1 MTDHDR
7 DESPGDVPLG
17 DDREPAY
24 DDDPVARFFSEHR
37 AAVRPEPA
45 GDLDWARIS
54 RASRRRRPG
63 SFLLGAVVAAAV
75 AVIAGFGVW
84 TVQGPKSGSPINAA
98 AQTSLPAKAADRSG
112 TQAPS
117 AVPGSFVTWSL
128 SSGGGKTVYNL
139 GAGDCG
145 GAMCPTLLRTQNNG
159 SGWVTLHTFD
169 EGLGGAQ
176 VRPGSGR
183 INAADQLRD
192 VRFVTPEIGYVFGG
206 DLWVTRDSG
215 RTFTRMDHPGRT
227 ILDVEAQ
234 QGNLLVVTGDKCD
247 SGTCTGSIRVTRM
260 DTAATAVPE
269 TASAV
274 ADVQIPISSA
284 QLVVN
289 GGVVYVSLVAA
300 ADKSNLAPLR
310 LKDGTLEQLSAAQ
323 ACSGTT
329 LQALTPALANDR
341 HLFALCEP
349 VSGKSSTAY
358 TLVKSTDDGVT
369 WSPASRGAVRLP
381 TGARVTLASTD
392 DAHVTAAAGLA
403 SDDSAGT
410 GIGPGTLTVS
420 TDGGRTFA
428 AKDGRL
434 AIPDTGIDW
443 IASPGRKQYYA
454 ISLSGSSYWWSKD
467 YGQTWQAIDPI
478 G

>member
-7 DESPGDVPLG
+7 DEFPGDLPLG
-17 DDREPAY
+17 EDREPAY

-45 GDLDWARIS
+45 DDLDWARIS
-54 RASRRRRPG
+54 RASRRRLPG

-84 TVQGPKSGSPINAA
+84 TVQSPKSTAPINAA
-98 AQTSLPAKAADRSG
+98 AQTSSVTKPADQSGPQSPSSVPDR
-112 TQAPS
+112 
-117 AVPGSFVTWSL
+117 FVTWSL
-128 SSGGGKTVYNL
+128 SSGGGKTVFNL
-139 GAGDCG
+139 GAGSCG
-145 GAMCPTLLRTQNNG
+145 DATCPVLLRTQNNG
-159 SGWVTLHTFD
+159 SSWVALHTFD
-169 EGLGGAQ
+169 TTLGAQ
-176 VRPGSGR
+176 VRPGSSR
-183 INAADQLRD
+183 INPDDQLRD

-206 DLWVTRDSG
+206 DLWVTRDAG
-215 RTFTRMDHPGRT
+215 ATFTRVEHSGRT

-234 QGNLLVVTGDKCD
+234 QGDLLVVTGDECG

-260 DTAATAVPE
+260 DTAADVVPV

-300 ADKSNLAPLR
+300 ADRSNLAPLR
-310 LKDGTLEQLSAAQ
+310 LKDGSLDQLSAAQ

-329 LQALTPALANDR
+329 LQALTPALGNDR

-349 VSGKSSTAY
+349 VVRSSSTTY
-358 TLVKSTDDGVT
+358 TLVKSADDGVS
-369 WSPASRGAVRLP
+369 WSAVSKGAVRLP
-381 TGARVTLASTD
+381 TGVRVTLASTD
-392 DAHVTAAAGLA
+392 DTHVTAAAGVA
-403 SDDSAGT
+403 SDADPGT
-410 GIGPGTLTVS
+410 GIGPGTLSVS
-420 TDGGRTFA
+420 TDGGLTFT

-434 AIPDTGIDW
+434 GLPPTGIDW
-443 IASPGRKQYYA
+443 IASPGRNQYYA
-454 ISLSGSSYWWSKD
+454 ISLSGSNYWWTTD
-467 YGQTWQAIDPI
+467 YGQTWQAIDPL